1 MVDNKILIIDDDL
14 RLLSSLQRS
23 LGRDYEITFAA
34 SPLAAQDLLS
44 KTTFAVVISDMQMP
58 GMSGIE
64 LLCQIKENHP
74 DTVRILFTGHADQQT
89 AVNAINQGEIFRFL
103 VKPCAIDQ
111 LTKALNDALRQHQ
124 LITAERELLEKT
136 LLKTVQTL
144 AQILAMMRPAAQQ
157 RANRLKLICCQLAK
171 ALNQP
176 DIWFFEM
183 TALLSH
189 IGCLNVPEGHLN
201 SYLTNLPLS
210 DEEIALLE
218 SHPAMAEELLRQ
230 IPRLE
235 EVARA
240 IGLQTQ
246 ANSSF
251 ETTTDGDIE
260 ERTKLA
266 AQILH
271 VALEFDRLSYYQRDS
286 FSKIILHLKS
296 HQDDF
301 NLMIVSRMIKPKSL
315 VKDHVQLQI
324 EAKDLFLNMVLMENI
339 YSKSGVMLVAKEQEL
354 TEFMLIGIR
363 NYAKNIGVMEPFA
376 VMAPAEFALEYQHH
390 AKGESH
396 AK

>member
-157 RANRLKLICCQLAK
+157 RANRLKLLCCQLAK

-271 VALEFDRLSYYQRDS
+271 VALEFDRLSYYQRVS
-286 FSKIILHLKS
+286 FSKIILHLKLR
-296 HQDDF
+296 QDDF
-301 NLMIVSRMIKPKSL
+301 NLMIVSRILKPKSL
-315 VKDHVQLQI
+315 IKDHVQLQI
-324 EAKDLFLNMVLMENI
+324 EAKDLLLNMVLLENI

-363 NYAKNIGVMEPFA
+363 NYAEHIGVTEPFA
-376 VMAPAEFALEYQHH
+376 VLAPAEFARNYQQP
-390 AKGESH
+390 S
-396 AK
+396 